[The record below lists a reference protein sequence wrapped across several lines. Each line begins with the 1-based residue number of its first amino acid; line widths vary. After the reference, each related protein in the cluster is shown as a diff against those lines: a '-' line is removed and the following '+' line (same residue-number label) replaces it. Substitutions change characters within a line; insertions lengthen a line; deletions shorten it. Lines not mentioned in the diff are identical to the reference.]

1 MRLSRFAAVLLLLL
15 PSLAGAGTIPGLTS
29 KKLPNGL
36 EVIVVEN
43 HAVPLVTVEIADEIR
58 KMRTTPA
65 DPNQVRDSANTIH
78 TSILQQMEASGDI
91 ASWLARFEVRGGGW
105 ENLDA
110 FLARLSALTPEEVR
124 QAMDKYAKQIDFA
137 VLGKLEGIDPKS
149 LTAF

>member
-1 MRLSRFAAVLLLLL
+1 MTTSRTRSWSS
-15 PSLAGAGTIPGLTS
+15 P
-29 KKLPNGL
+29 
-36 EVIVVEN
+36 
-43 HAVPLVTVEIADEIR
+43 
-58 KMRTTPA
+58 
-65 DPNQVRDSANTIH
+65 NTIR
-78 TSILQQMEASGDI
+78 TSILQQLEASADI

-110 FLARLSALTPEEVR
+110 FFGRLNALTPEEVR